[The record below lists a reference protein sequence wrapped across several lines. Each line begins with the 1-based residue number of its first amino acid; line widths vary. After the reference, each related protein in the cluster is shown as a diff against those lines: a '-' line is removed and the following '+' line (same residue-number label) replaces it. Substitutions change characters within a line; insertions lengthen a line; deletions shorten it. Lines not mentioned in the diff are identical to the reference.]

1 MVPTECPRITTDTP
15 MSLSVAV
22 NVDFRGYPQ
31 VLHWHYSTPLKS
43 FQMVN
48 SEFTVEITDLH
59 SATERKS
66 RGACFLNLELLIQT

>member
-31 VLHWHYSTPLKS
+31 VLHWHYSTPLKT
-43 FQMVN
+43 FQTVN
-48 SEFTVEITDLH
+48 SYFTVEITDLY
-59 SATERKS
+59 SGTEIKIEG
-66 RGACFLNLELLIQT
+66 GAVF